1 MLKELKDYNNFA
13 SPQEI
18 QYLLGNLTAISRPLP
33 LLDLKKICSD
43 YSIDFAFSFDGTLA
57 ALDYLA
63 IVKIEKNKVSL
74 ISRKTLD
81 KIINSP
87 EKLGFFLSEALFER
101 LKKEELIA
109 KFLNHECLGYDLKK
123 RKISIK
129 FNLIPLEF
137 TSLFN
142 FLTRMNFFIFHDT
155 LPNIIL
161 INDRYQ
167 KVFENRIIPLLRKDV
182 GVETFSTRRKE
193 LSYEQFKRILQIKE
207 NLGFEAE
214 QFVFSYELKRL
225 VNHKKKKEI
234 KIISSIDV
242 WSGYDMVSFN
252 SESSEDFDRFIE
264 VKSYSSELKF
274 YWSKNEIDTARVK
287 GDNYYLYLVNR
298 DKKQEGNY
306 CPIIIQNP
314 YEKVYSGSDWIK
326 DPQEWIV
333 RREPLLIRN

>member
-18 QYLLGNLTAISRPLP
+18 KYLLANLITKSRSLQ

-43 YSIDFAFSFDGTLA
+43 YSIDFAFSFDGTLV
-57 ALDYLA
+57 ALDYIA
-63 IVKIEKNKVSL
+63 VIKIEKNKVSL
-74 ISRKTLD
+74 ISRNAIVKV
-81 KIINSP
+81 INSP
-87 EKLGFFLSEALFER
+87 ERLGFFLSEALFEK
-101 LKKEELIA
+101 LKKENLITE
-109 KFLNHECLGYDLKK
+109 FLNHECLGYDLKK

-129 FNLIPLEF
+129 SNLIPLEF
-137 TSLFN
+137 TGFFN
-142 FLTRMNFFIFHDT
+142 FLTRMNFFTFHDT
-155 LPNIIL
+155 SPNVIL

-182 GVETFSTRRKE
+182 EVETISTPRKE
-193 LSYEQFKRILQIKE
+193 LSYEQFKRILQLKE

-214 QFVFSYELKRL
+214 QFVFLYELKRL
-225 VNHKKKKEI
+225 VNHNKKGEI

-242 WSGYDMVSFN
+242 WSGYDIVSFN
-252 SESSEDFDRFIE
+252 SEKSEDFDRFIE

-274 YWSKNEIDTARVK
+274 YWSKNEVDTARVK
-287 GDNYYLYLVNR
+287 GNNYYLYLVDR
-298 DKKQEGNY
+298 EKKEKVDY

-314 YEKVYSGSDWIK
+314 YEKIYSSDDWVK

-333 RREPLLIRN
+333 GREALLIRN